1 LVGGSEAAIL
11 TVFELLCEI
20 MMDKK
25 ECPNC
30 GYLETERVH
39 TEWYSDLVEETRICS
54 DCDTQFTNSYDL
66 FEQAVDDVPAL

>member
-1 LVGGSEAAIL
+1 
-11 TVFELLCEI
+11 
-20 MMDKK
+20 MMDRT
-25 ECPNC
+25 ECPSC
-30 GYLETERVH
+30 GHFETERVH